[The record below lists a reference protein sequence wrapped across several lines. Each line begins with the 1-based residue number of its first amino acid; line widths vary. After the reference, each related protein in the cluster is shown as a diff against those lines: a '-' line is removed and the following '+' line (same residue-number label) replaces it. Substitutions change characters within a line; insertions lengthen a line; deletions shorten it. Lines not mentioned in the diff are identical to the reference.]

1 MDYVNHFK
9 IIRKRNCGQ
18 LIKNLMEEYQVTED
32 ESKLNGEKIK
42 VLEPSKV
49 LIVSI
54 VVVLFREY
62 PLNSSFLDL
71 LELPK

>member
-1 MDYVNHFK
+1 
-9 IIRKRNCGQ
+9 
-18 LIKNLMEEYQVTED
+18 MEEYQVTED

-62 PLNSSFLDL
+62 PLKE
-71 LELPK
+71 LEVSTRVSRTSPSNQNLN